1 MHHVYNKEMKKTY
14 RIIFLFASMGIYILL
29 AFIEFFMLNNLFD
42 IFTSRY
48 LYHEIMML
56 ICLLIINPIITYILV
71 NLIPLKP
78 KKRIKDNITEEM
90 RQER

>member
-1 MHHVYNKEMKKTY
+1 M
-14 RIIFLFASMGIYILL
+14 FIYMALG
-29 AFIEFFMLNNLFD
+29 FIEFFMLNNLFD

-48 LYHEIMML
+48 LYHEIMMVVCL
-56 ICLLIINPIITYILV
+56 IVINPIITYILV

-78 KKRIKDNITEEM
+78 KKRIKDNIKDEM

>member
-1 MHHVYNKEMKKTY
+1 MKRTY
-14 RIIFLFASMGIYILL
+14 RIIYLFASMFIYMALG
-29 AFIEFFMLNNLFD
+29 FIEFFMLNNLFD

-48 LYHEIMML
+48 LYHEIMMVVCL
-56 ICLLIINPIITYILV
+56 IVINPIITYILV

-78 KKRIKDNITEEM
+78 KKRIKDNIKDEM

>member
-1 MHHVYNKEMKKTY
+1 
-14 RIIFLFASMGIYILL
+14 MGIYILL

-42 IFTSRY
+42 MFTTRY
-48 LYHEIMML
+48 LYHEIMMVV
-56 ICLLIINPIITYILV
+56 CLLLINPILTYILV

-78 KKRIKDNITEEM
+78 KKRIKDNIKEEM